1 MKHCLKSKKNG
12 IFATLAT
19 TIFAGFVCA
28 TATGALQGCSFIGSM
43 TDDHQEDIGLS
54 FDKTKSEILVGQMD
68 ALNLKATAS
77 QNSASIEWS
86 FDDSIIMA
94 RCDNYGAVITGIK
107 PGTTTLTARSG
118 RATTTCVVTVGDDLY
133 AAAIANPYV
142 YASEDYIEVSAGSTK
157 KISAALFGGTAGDT
171 SGFSWIIDKP
181 SVAGISVEGN
191 YCWVTGIT
199 EGFARVTAR
208 HQKAANSY
216 SVLVNCTNDGTT
228 FPYISTESNVITINT
243 SEDTAA
249 NFTVTLENP
258 PSSDWENSFTF
269 SIVNADGSATSNP
282 PCVVESASSNFVTIR
297 AQKPTGEC
305 CVRCIHPYA
314 SYQLDILVRIVEN
327 AETAFINPSET
338 TVTISGDEKK
348 SVSVSLENYSGE
360 FDASKLSWEFSSG
373 YDEYLSYELLNGDG
387 TTTGDWATFSGKK
400 TGSARAT
407 ISYPGLGS
415 RTIIILVRNIASEA
429 ASATTYITTSQNYI
443 RVEEGSEAVRVNA
456 YLTDCAPGDTKD
468 ILWTVT
474 HCASDGSGDVIKWL
488 NGTGKAKSARSL
500 SYSENAYCVIEP
512 LKEGTAYIDVSHPKA
527 IYPTRITV
535 RVTKKG
541 GAPVKKAY
549 LSLKGS
555 PVVKVKNGE
564 MGEANITLEGNGN
577 ESEIV
582 WSAPNSG
589 NATISAIGNK
599 CAITAPSSGS
609 GGSRFDLTASHP
621 NADSAVTFAVI
632 CYDTDDD
639 LNSLIPPTIYTT
651 TAHETLD
658 VGQSARLY
666 LWAEGF
672 DNEPQINWEIVSGK
686 NVVSLESESNT
697 VMKATAISG
706 GKATIRA
713 SCADC
718 SAVNFAITVKQEGVV
733 NEDAACYLSTSQNT
747 VYLERKGSS
756 SEISVTM
763 HNIRDS
769 FKSNAV
775 WTISNNEDF
784 ELSANGD
791 NASVTA
797 LSDSASAILTVTH
810 PLSENT
816 LEIFIKCGSQ
826 YVYKNEDVCYVT
838 VEKNNLEFFAGQDE
852 ETLYASLVHTEENSS
867 AGTPRGF
874 KFESD
879 DTSVAEVSYTTL
891 SNFCYI
897 KPVSQGVCK
906 ITVTHD
912 DAKYGAEVVVVVR
925 KAATSND
932 IPYITTKTN
941 VLTLVEGDYSA
952 VSVSIE
958 NGAANAPPSLW
969 KWESDDVKTASV
981 VANNGETA
989 MICANKSGSTT
1000 LKVSRS
1006 DCAYSLKIIVV
1017 VLGSAATSSRP
1028 YINSSESI
1036 ITLQKGKSATVTA
1049 EMIGGAGESDSAFF
1063 NWSSSSSRTAL
1074 VTPSGSSCFIKAME
1088 TGLATITVKNSRYP
1102 DSYPRT
1108 VLVVVEDDAKDGV
1121 YIKPSQ
1127 SIIKIKPDDTSLTVI
1142 TAELMNGEAT
1152 DAQDFIWWADDYNLI
1167 GMTSVAGQCSVS
1179 TTGRSG
1185 TTKIHAKHP
1194 KAEKQCDI
1202 LVMVSSYDKFA
1213 FSASQAKVSTD
1224 SLDFFSLQVPAME
1237 ESFKVKYSSS
1247 NESVCIAQGSS
1258 QVAWVCGIAEGTA
1271 NITATMVLND
1281 GTEVARAEM
1290 LVSVSVPDP
1299 SLPTVSLGQSIITM
1313 EAGSSRTFAAI
1324 VSGDGIGESER
1335 YKLKWTI
1342 EKNSNYD
1349 PDGKWTE
1356 EQKKNA
1362 GISISATGQFLEE
1375 VTGPECYVTAKR
1387 GGEYIIRCTHA
1398 ETGVSSSIWLIVEE
1412 KGEIGIELSSNIET
1426 VYKDDGSFTLT
1437 AELTNATESD
1447 YKTIEWSAVK
1457 IGGANIVSV
1466 SKTKGKTCTV
1476 IPKEVG
1482 QTQVV
1487 AKIPN
1492 GKSAICV
1499 IIVKANAEIS
1509 ISTGTIR
1516 VIPGYTETV
1525 SYTTNPTN
1533 ATVNWFTQFATS
1545 STSLS
1550 GAVTNYFSIEDDTV
1564 KKQLRITGL
1573 VENQGGA
1580 AGTITGTMVGAS
1592 SANLPKITVFVDYNV
1607 EIDLRA
1613 ESGAPLGGYI
1623 DNNKNGAAGENHLTL
1638 NEEKFEIHYFPS
1650 DLVLDIA
1657 SSKEDVV
1664 RIGSKYTETYSEPGS
1679 PDIIK
1684 GKCTVTLVPVKEGE
1698 CDITVK
1704 GNLPSDKD
1712 GRYGVKESVR
1722 YQGFFSDYDVSL
1734 NTIFKEGSFSHYDE
1748 KNRILTLGD
1757 GEEVLFYFTINN
1769 KHHSIDLN
1777 ASDQITVDWINTA
1790 GSTEYKKNPS
1800 GYKNLKG
1807 KSREEL
1813 KKQFFENGF
1822 TGEASKNLSEKT
1834 NEGLIYCDKEESQ
1847 TGTSTKFYKIAHMF
1861 DYYEDIPE
1869 DYDGSNISLK
1879 EHDFFK
1885 THKDLANWE
1894 SWLVSKELL
1903 YQGNNFTINHPDDMA
1918 KGGRT
1923 DFIQNH
1929 YFDWYHTTR
1938 HRSYNTWFCCK
1949 MHQYWSQLHGV
1960 FRNVETKKERSQLYW
1975 REGGGSG
1982 TDLEEQWNDNATLS
1996 YVDCNPYVITGRELQ
2011 DNLLYC
2017 RPQDKQSVGYD
2028 KIKKFLN
2035 IGAFKV
2041 SDLSEQIK
2049 LNQIMHRYITPTIS
2063 KDTNRAASGEIGTIT
2078 IKIKRGGTTQVLDKT
2093 ITVKIEK
2100 RNCEAYTKNSWT
2112 QRKVKTKYGQD
2123 GSYQRWYSGTTVL
2136 PDNFHYSRPNSLY
2149 IENPELSATYQEA
2162 TSENLAVNYLVKPKN
2177 ATITVTIPEYNGLR
2191 LSMNGATKVSEGVY
2205 RITNH
2210 TRTTPVDEDELE
2222 NDCGYGTLR
2231 FVRPKGEYFSDAIKV
2246 NATGTNL
2253 SDTQNVRINIFSEEP
2268 QISIKDRKVSAYPN
2282 KSYETTFSSYKE
2294 DKITLGDG
2302 SDFDKR
2308 LLILGDGETITLRI
2322 TKENGDIDPNI
2333 KSIEFVSNNESE
2345 YVSAT
2350 NGGKGTKS
2358 VYNGKIEWNI
2368 TLSHS
2373 RDYGYFNYNGGSCD
2387 FLYDFDLTESD
2398 MAVDKTSA
2406 EYQTA
2411 YDAQS
2416 GKDWEKEQKA
2426 VAQVQKAMFERLKK
2440 TYLNNTANLVTKN
2453 YQYYKN
2459 EDGKQ
2464 IPAFTSRAIPVGNIN
2479 IKSNDASTGEEI
2491 IDTIFVAV
2499 EIRNCPAVRDSTY
2512 GYLSN

>member
-443 RVEEGSEAVRVNA
+443 RVEEDSEAVRVNA

-474 HCASDGSGDVIKWL
+474 HCASDGSGDVIRWL

-500 SYSENAYCVIEP
+500 SYSEDAYCVIEP

-564 MGEANITLEGNGN
+564 TGEANITFEGNGR

-651 TAHETLD
+651 TAHETPD

-672 DNEPQINWEIVSGK
+672 ENEPQINWEIVSGK
-686 NVVSLESESNT
+686 NIVSLESESNT

-706 GKATIRA
+706 GKAMIRA

-718 SAVNFAITVKQEGVV
+718 AAVNFAITVKQEGVV

-775 WTISNNEDF
+775 WTISNTQDF
-784 ELSANGD
+784 ELSANGG
-791 NASVTA
+791 NATVTA

-816 LEIFIKCGSQ
+816 LEIFIKCGNQ

-838 VEKNNLEFFAGQDE
+838 VEKSNLELFAGQDE
-852 ETLYASLVHTEENSS
+852 ETLYASLVHTEENAS

-879 DTSVAEVSYTTL
+879 NTGVAEVSYTAL

-897 KPVSQGVCK
+897 RPVSQGVCK
-906 ITVTHD
+906 ITVTHE
-912 DAKYGAEVVVVVR
+912 DAKYGAEVVVVVK

-952 VSVSIE
+952 VSVALE
-958 NGAANAPPSLW
+958 NGAANAAPSLW
-969 KWESDDVKTASV
+969 KWESGDVKTASIM
-981 VANNGETA
+981 ANNGETA
-989 MICANKSGSTT
+989 MICANKAGSTT
-1000 LKVSRS
+1000 LKVSRN

-1017 VLGSAATSSRP
+1017 VLDSAATSSRP

-1036 ITLQKGKSATVTA
+1036 ITLQKGKSTTVTA
-1049 EMIGGAGESDSAFF
+1049 EMIGGAGESDAAFF

-1074 VTPSGSSCFIKAME
+1074 ANPSGSSCFIKAME
-1088 TGLATITVKNSRYP
+1088 TGLTTITIKNSRYP

-1108 VLVVVEDDAKDGV
+1108 ILVVVEDDA
-1121 YIKPSQ
+1121 
-1127 SIIKIKPDDTSLTVI
+1127 
-1142 TAELMNGEAT
+1142 
-1152 DAQDFIWWADDYNLI
+1152 
-1167 GMTSVAGQCSVS
+1167 
-1179 TTGRSG
+1179 
-1185 TTKIHAKHP
+1185 
-1194 KAEKQCDI
+1194 
-1202 LVMVSSYDKFA
+1202 
-1213 FSASQAKVSTD
+1213 
-1224 SLDFFSLQVPAME
+1224 
-1237 ESFKVKYSSS
+1237 
-1247 NESVCIAQGSS
+1247 
-1258 QVAWVCGIAEGTA
+1258 
-1271 NITATMVLND
+1271 
-1281 GTEVARAEM
+1281 RAEM
-1290 LVSVSVPDP
+1290 FVSVSIPNP
-1299 SLPTVSLGQSIITM
+1299 TLPTVSLGQSIITM

-1324 VSGDGIGESER
+1324 VSGDGIEESER

-1387 GGEYIIRCTHA
+1387 GGEYIIRCTHP

-1592 SANLPKITVFVDYNV
+1592 SANLPKITVFVDYNI

-1650 DLVLDIA
+1650 DLVLDIT
-1657 SSKEDVV
+1657 SGKEDVV
-1664 RIGSKYTETYSEPGS
+1664 KIGSKYTETYFEPGS

-1704 GNLPSDKD
+1704 GNLPTDKD
-1712 GRYGVKESVR
+1712 GRYGVKETVR
-1722 YQGFFSDYDVSL
+1722 HQGFFTDYDVTL
-1734 NTIFKEGSFSHYDE
+1734 NPIFQEGSFSHYE
-1748 KNRILTLGD
+1748 NGTLTLGD

-1777 ASDQITVDWINTA
+1777 ASDQITVDWTNTA
-1790 GSTEYKKNPS
+1790 GSSEYTEITSAK
-1800 GYKNLKG
+1800 YKNLKG

-1822 TGEASKNLSEKT
+1822 IGEASKSLSEKT
-1834 NEGLIYCDKEESQ
+1834 NEGLIYCDKEKSQ
-1847 TGTSTKFYKIAHMF
+1847 TGSSTTFYKIAYLF
-1861 DYYEDIPE
+1861 DYYEDIPCN
-1869 DYDGSNISLK
+1869 YDGSNISLK
-1879 EHDFFK
+1879 EHDFFNN
-1885 THKDLANWE
+1885 HRDLANWE

-1903 YQGNNFTINHPDDMA
+1903 YQGNNFTINHPGDMA

-1960 FRNVETKKERSQLYW
+1960 FRNAETKKERSQLYW

-2028 KIKKFLN
+2028 KSKKFLN
-2035 IGAFKV
+2035 VGAFKV
-2041 SDLSEQIK
+2041 SGLSEQIK

-2063 KDTNRAASGEIGTIT
+2063 KDTNPPATGKIGTIT
-2078 IKIKRGGTTQVLDKT
+2078 IKIKRGGTTQMFDKT
-2093 ITVKIEK
+2093 IEVKIEK

-2112 QRKVKTKYGQD
+2112 PEKVETKYGQN
-2123 GSYQRWYSGTTVL
+2123 GFYQRWYSGATVL

-2162 TSENLAVNYLVKPKN
+2162 TSENLAVNYLVKPKD

-2210 TRTTPVDEDELE
+2210 KRTTPVDEDELE

-2246 NATGTNL
+2246 NAAGANL
-2253 SDTQNVRINIFSEEP
+2253 NATQNVRINIFSEEP
-2268 QISIKDRKVSAYPN
+2268 QISIKDRKVSAYAN
-2282 KSYETTFSSYKE
+2282 KSYETTFSNYKE

-2308 LLILGDGETITLRI
+2308 LLILGDGETITLKI
-2322 TKENGDIDPNI
+2322 AKENGDIDPNI
-2333 KSIEFVSNNESE
+2333 KSIEFVSNNASE
-2345 YVSAT
+2345 HVSAT
-2350 NGGKGTKS
+2350 NGGKGTKIVS
-2358 VYNGKIEWNI
+2358 NGKTEWNI
-2368 TLSHS
+2368 TLSHG

-2387 FLYDFDLTESD
+2387 SLYDFSLTESD

-2406 EYQTA
+2406 EYQAA

-2416 GKDWEKEQKA
+2416 GEDWEKEQKA
-2426 VAQVQKAMFERLKK
+2426 IAQVQKAMFERLKR
-2440 TYLNNTANLVTKN
+2440 TYLNNTDNLVTKD

-2491 IDTIFVAV
+2491 IDSVFVAV
-2499 EIRNCPAVRDSTY
+2499 EIRNCPAVRDSAY
-2512 GYLSN
+2512 GYLSK